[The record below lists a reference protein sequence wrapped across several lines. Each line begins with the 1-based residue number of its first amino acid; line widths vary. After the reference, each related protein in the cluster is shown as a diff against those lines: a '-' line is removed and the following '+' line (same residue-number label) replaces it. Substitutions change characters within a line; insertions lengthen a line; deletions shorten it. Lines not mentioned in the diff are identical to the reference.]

1 MVQNMNQ
8 IGNPSYS
15 IDQLAGEYLQQKPPQ
30 AVKEKAA
37 ATQSFR
43 QVLLL
48 KQQALQETTDAT
60 EVSFSKHASER
71 LNSRNIHLTE
81 TQMQR
86 LNQGIEQARD
96 KNINESLV
104 MLDNLA
110 FIVNVKNNT
119 VITALDKGGEANHV
133 FTNIDGA
140 VII

>member
-1 MVQNMNQ
+1 MNQ

-15 IDQLAGEYLQQKPPQ
+15 IDRLAGEYLHQKPSQ
-30 AVKEKAA
+30 TAGSESLGV
-37 ATQSFR
+37 QSFR
-43 QVLLL
+43 EVLQS
-48 KQQALQETTDAT
+48 KQQALQKTASVTD
-60 EVSFSKHASER
+60 VSFSKHANER

-81 TQMQR
+81 TQLQR

-119 VITALDKGGEANHV
+119 VITALDQAGEGNHI

>member
-1 MVQNMNQ
+1 MNQ
-8 IGNPSYS
+8 IGNSMYS
-15 IDQLAGEYLQQKPPQ
+15 IEQLAGEYLKQKKAQVTTKESSDVLSFQEVLKYKQDAFQQIIEP
-30 AVKEKAA
+30 A
-37 ATQSFR
+37 S
-43 QVLLL
+43 
-48 KQQALQETTDAT
+48 
-60 EVSFSKHASER
+60 VSFSKHASER
-71 LNSRNIHLTE
+71 LNSRNIHLTD

-119 VITALDKGGEANHV
+119 VITALNQGEETNHV

>member
-1 MVQNMNQ
+1 MNQ
-8 IGNPSYS
+8 IGNPVYS
-15 IDQLAGEYLQQKPPQ
+15 IDQLAGEYLKQKKTQ
-30 AVKEKAA
+30 VTTKESSSTLSFQEVLQYKQGAFQRNLE
-37 ATQSFR
+37 ATS
-43 QVLLL
+43 
-48 KQQALQETTDAT
+48 
-60 EVSFSKHASER
+60 VSFSKHASER
-71 LNSRNIHLTE
+71 LHSRNIHLTD

-110 FIVNVKNNT
+110 FIVNVRNNT
-119 VITALDKGGEANHV
+119 VITALDQGGDANHV

>member
-1 MVQNMNQ
+1 MNQ

-15 IDQLAGEYLQQKPPQ
+15 IDRLAGEYLQQKPPQ
-30 AVKEKAA
+30 TAKNES
-37 ATQSFR
+37 TEIQSF
-43 QVLLL
+43 QEVLHT
-48 KQQALQETTDAT
+48 KQQLLQKTTT
-60 EVSFSKHASER
+60 STNVMFSKHASER
-71 LNSRNIHLTE
+71 LNSRNIHLTDM
-81 TQMQR
+81 QLQR

-110 FIVNVKNNT
+110 FIVNVKNNM
-119 VITALDKGGEANHV
+119 VITALDKGGETNHV